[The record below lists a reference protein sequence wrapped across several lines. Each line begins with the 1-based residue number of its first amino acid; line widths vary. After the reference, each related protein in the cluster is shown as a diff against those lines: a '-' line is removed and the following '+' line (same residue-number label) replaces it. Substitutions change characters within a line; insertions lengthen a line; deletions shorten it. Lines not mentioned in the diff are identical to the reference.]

1 MPCYA
6 LIAYDTP
13 DSLPAR
19 LAARPAHLARLEAL
33 QAEGRLVLAGPCPVD
48 EHDPAQGMVGS
59 LVVVDFP
66 DRASLNAWLAEEPYV
81 HAGVYQRVEVRLFRQ
96 VFPA

>member
-1 MPCYA
+1 
-6 LIAYDTP
+6 
-13 DSLPAR
+13 
-19 LAARPAHLARLEAL
+19 
-33 QAEGRLVLAGPCPVD
+33 
-48 EHDPAQGMVGS
+48 MVGS

-66 DRASLNAWLAEEPYV
+66 DRASLDAWLAEEPYV